1 MYSLNVPAAGHAQ
14 QHVLVTSCPI
24 RLLAPHSATMRPA
37 TASAPVIRMGS
48 SSPASAVSLLYGGM
62 GSEDWRMN
70 DGDEVLISLVALV
83 VCTVLLIYFFV
94 YF

>member
-1 MYSLNVPAAGHAQ
+1 MCVANLLLN
-14 QHVLVTSCPI
+14 
-24 RLLAPHSATMRPA
+24 
-37 TASAPVIRMGS
+37 
-48 SSPASAVSLLYGGM
+48 GGM

>member
-1 MYSLNVPAAGHAQ
+1 MSDPAPGAPLRYNEAGDGLGACHPHGIELPSLG
-14 QHVLVTSCPI
+14 
-24 RLLAPHSATMRPA
+24 
-37 TASAPVIRMGS
+37 
-48 SSPASAVSLLYGGM
+48 VSLLNGGM

>member
-1 MYSLNVPAAGHAQ
+1 
-14 QHVLVTSCPI
+14 
-24 RLLAPHSATMRPA
+24 
-37 TASAPVIRMGS
+37 MGS
-48 SSPASAVSLLYGGM
+48 SSPASAVSLLNGGM

>member
-1 MYSLNVPAAGHAQ
+1 MPVSARCLGNKFHDVRREHHP
-14 QHVLVTSCPI
+14 CPGI
-24 RLLAPHSATMRPA
+24 
-37 TASAPVIRMGS
+37 
-48 SSPASAVSLLYGGM
+48 SLLNGGI